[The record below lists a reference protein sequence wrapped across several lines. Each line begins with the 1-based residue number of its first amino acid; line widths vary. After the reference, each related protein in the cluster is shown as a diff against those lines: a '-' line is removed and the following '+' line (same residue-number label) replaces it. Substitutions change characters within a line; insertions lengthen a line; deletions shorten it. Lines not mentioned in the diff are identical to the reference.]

1 MKADKNNAKIDDNT
15 KTIVYT
21 PQEISALTV
30 KEIEERRKTSG
41 QGITF
46 GLPEIDAKM
55 LPFRPGELISVIG
68 LTSQYKS
75 GLMMF
80 LARNAMKNLTDNQIV
95 VYCTWEQAIEE
106 HALMELANVTKIDA
120 SQIARGKIDD
130 EQWGQLKAAAVKR
143 SVSPLWLVGH
153 SIQNR
158 KKRPHLTIDDVG
170 RGMVLIENEWGYR
183 PALIVI
189 DYLQRVESA
198 AGGSDRRV
206 EQMRIVDRCKDMA
219 LAMGCPVLL
228 GAQAKQEVINRGW
241 KLPGEYDAAETAN
254 VAHASDKILS
264 VWLPHRTEPPRAMIG
279 APAVEVNENLLIIN
293 LAKQKFGPAPQYF
306 YEHVIPER
314 NEITQIAR
322 LP

>member
-1 MKADKNNAKIDDNT
+1 
-15 KTIVYT
+15 
-21 PQEISALTV
+21 
-30 KEIEERRKTSG
+30 
-41 QGITF
+41 
-46 GLPEIDAKM
+46 M

-68 LTSQYKS
+68 LTSHYKS

-80 LARNAMKNLTDNQIV
+80 LARNAIKNIADDQVV

-120 SQIARGKIDD
+120 SLIARGKIDD
-130 EQWGQLKAAAVKR
+130 AQFKQLKSAAVKR

-170 RGMVLIENEWGYR
+170 RGMTLIEDEWGYR
-183 PALIVI
+183 PALIII

-198 AGGSDRRV
+198 GGGNDRRI

-228 GAQAKQEVINRGW
+228 GAQAKQEVVNRGW

-254 VAHASDKILS
+254 VAHASDKILT
-264 VWLPHRTEPPRAMIG
+264 VWMPGRTEPKGATIG
-279 APAVEVNENLLIIN
+279 IPSVQVNENLLIIN

-306 YEHVIPER
+306 YEHVVPER
-314 NEITQIAR
+314 NEISQFAR